1 MPTPGDTLYD
11 LPTVEEVAFSDV
23 CAGIGLEGFHLTGDP
38 SDARVAWL
46 VSETGG
52 RRNVLFPPGLQ
63 ARFVPTLEI
72 VSSDGVVVARE
83 GDRVYG
89 GCVTGRPGPD
99 DLLVI
104 FH

>member
-1 MPTPGDTLYD
+1 MPPSGITLYD
-11 LPTVEEVAFSDV
+11 LPTLEEMAFSTV

-38 SDARVAWL
+38 SDARIAWL

-52 RRNVLFPPGLQ
+52 RRNVLFPPDLQ

-72 VSSDGVVVARE
+72 VSADGVVVARD
-83 GDRVYG
+83 GDEVRG

-99 DLLVI
+99 DLVVV
-104 FH
+104 FR